1 MSGAEGNKLSLGY
14 STGTLLELIPD
25 EPKNGFHIF
34 ERIKTLQDAS
44 TPGSCIEINFASI
57 DYLNPELIEGLTR
70 YWNDQQASR
79 TFSYISIH
87 VPGGI
92 IYDDSPIAN
101 EALNL
106 INLLVRGIG
115 ASTVVFHPQQIN
127 LEKVDLVLNSL
138 AGIACVENMDSAKKI
153 ARGVD
158 ELKEY
163 VDAGFGLVLDVN
175 HSGHDDEGRK
185 IASDIIDAY
194 SSSIHHIHASGG
206 HLEDESIG
214 NSHTFYTA
222 PEDIRNLEPI
232 RGLIP
237 QVNRVNIIHEGIM
250 SLTEGGETAVRL
262 KNELLK
268 VAGKILE

>member
-34 ERIKTLQDAS
+34 ERIKTLQESSAR
-44 TPGSCIEINFASI
+44 GSCIEINIASV
-57 DYLNPELIEGLTR
+57 DYLKPELIKDLTR

-79 TFSYISIH
+79 TFGYISIH

-92 IYDDSPIAN
+92 VYDDSPIAS

-106 INLLVRGIG
+106 INLLVKGIG
-115 ASTVVFHPQQIN
+115 ADTVVFHPQQIN
-127 LEKVDLVLNSL
+127 LEKVDLVLNNL

-163 VDAGFGLVLDVN
+163 IDAGFGLVLDVN
-175 HSGHDDEGRK
+175 HSGHDEEGRK
-185 IASDIIDAY
+185 IATDIINSYA
-194 SSSIHHIHASGG
+194 SSIHHIHASGG

-214 NSHTFYTA
+214 NSHTFYTN

-232 RGLIP
+232 KELIP
-237 QVNRVNIIHEGIM
+237 QVNRVNIIHEGVM

-262 KNELLK
+262 RNELLK
-268 VAGKILE
+268 IAGKILE